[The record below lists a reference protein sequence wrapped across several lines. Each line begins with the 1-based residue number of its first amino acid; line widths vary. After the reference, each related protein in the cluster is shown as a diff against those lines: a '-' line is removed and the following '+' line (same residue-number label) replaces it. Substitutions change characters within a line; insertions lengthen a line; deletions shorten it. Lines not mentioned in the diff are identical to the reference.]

1 MSRPRIAETHLNP
14 ADVLA
19 LVAHFA
25 LNPRCPQCGG
35 PVELKAGPGTAV
47 DVHVE
52 HRSGCSMADDT

>member
-1 MSRPRIAETHLNP
+1 MRRPPIVETHLNP

-19 LVAHFA
+19 LVARFS

-35 PVELKAGPGTAV
+35 PVELKPGPGTAV

-52 HRSGCSMADDT
+52 HRNGCKLAVKA